1 MLNLQKQNIV
11 LLVILSIIS
20 FFTFL
25 GIANLPVPNDL
36 NLHNQIIKS
45 LNDGT
50 GAYGPHFLYFGIVQI
65 ISFFSFNIAI
75 INVWASVL
83 LGSAVT
89 FKFIWTKNIVL
100 SGFTPTFKFFKE
112 NFWLI
117 PLVLAAFMFLTNMPS
132 RPPFTHELPP
142 ISWQNSTTIFLFPFA
157 LALFYKSYCFLQNQT
172 TNLLWQ
178 IAIIGFI
185 SILIKPNFM
194 LVFGL
199 VFPLFALMKFGFS
212 KTFFKIIGVHIIFGL
227 VIIAQF
233 IYTLYLSKSGA
244 VANYEDVQIVIAP
257 FKAWSKITRS
267 IPISFVLWSSFPV
280 LFLFFYYKKIRDK
293 GMIQYAS
300 AFFLV
305 GFLIFILLNEQTK
318 TGANVGA
325 VNFLWQ
331 AIIVQFILF
340 VVCFKEHLI
349 ILNNREYFK
358 KKDYVLFGIQFYY
371 VFAGFM
377 YLINTVLLPYL

>member
-1 MLNLQKQNIV
+1 MSLQKQNIFLLV
-11 LLVILSIIS
+11 LLGIVSL
-20 FFTFL
+20 FTFL
-25 GIANLPVPNDL
+25 GISNLPVPNDL
-36 NLHNQIIKS
+36 NLHNQAIKS
-45 LNDGT
+45 LNEGK
-50 GAYGPHFLYFGIVQI
+50 GVISPHFLYRGIVQVL
-65 ISFFSFNIAI
+65 SFFSVNITI
-75 INVWASVL
+75 INIWASVVL
-83 LGSAVT
+83 ASAVIY
-89 FKFIWTKNIVL
+89 KFIWTKNLVL
-100 SGFTPTFKFFKE
+100 SGFNPNFKLFKDKW
-112 NFWLI
+112 WLN
-117 PLVLAAFMFLTNMPS
+117 PLVLALFMFLTNMPS

-157 LALFYKSYCFLQNQT
+157 LALFFKSFCFLQNQKT
-172 TNLLWQ
+172 KLLWQ
-178 IAIIGFI
+178 IAIIGLI
-185 SILIKPNFM
+185 SVLIKPNFM

-199 VFPLFALMKFGFS
+199 VFPLFALIKFGFS
-212 KTFFKIIGVHIIFGL
+212 KTFFKIIGVHIVFGL

-257 FKAWSKITRS
+257 FKAWNKLTRS
-267 IPISFVLWSSFPV
+267 IPISFILWSSFPV
-280 LFLFFYYKKIRDK
+280 LFLSFYYKKIRDK
-293 GMIQYAS
+293 TLIHYAS

-305 GFLIFILLNEQTK
+305 GFLIFILINEQTK
-318 TGANVGA
+318 SGANVGA

-349 ILNNREYFK
+349 ILNNRAYFK
-358 KKDYVLFGIQFYY
+358 KKDYLLFGIQFYY